1 MIITVLSVSA
11 SGKSAFVS
19 ISKTFGAFASVT
31 KGFLALSGTE
41 PVAKAQT
48 FELPDSTKV
57 TTRESISEEDPSV
70 VFTWITLS

>member
-1 MIITVLSVSA
+1 MTITVLSISA

-19 ISKTFGAFASVT
+19 VSKTFSAFASVT

-41 PVAKAQT
+41 PVAKGQT

-57 TTRESISEEDPSV
+57 STTDSISPEDPEV